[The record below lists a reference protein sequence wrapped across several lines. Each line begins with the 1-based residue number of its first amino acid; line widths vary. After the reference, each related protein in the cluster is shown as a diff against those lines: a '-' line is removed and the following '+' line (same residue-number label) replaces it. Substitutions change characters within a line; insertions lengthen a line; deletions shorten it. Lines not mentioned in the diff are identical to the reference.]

1 MSIAGRAWAGWR
13 ETPAAERF
21 ILPVWKK
28 FVSLHRRFHTAE
40 AHRERRDTRVGNPI
54 GNDRT
59 YKKDVVTAFYLR
71 LMNLANSIWYR
82 NNAMF
87 LRPLVWHITVIVIS
101 IRVGF
106 GIAYSVPRAMREP
119 HERDKQESCSR
130 AFLCVVWQRKQSI
143 NQ

>member
-28 FVSLHRRFHTAE
+28 FVSLHRRFRIAE
-40 AHRERRDTRVGNPI
+40 APLESDGIRGWGNPI

-59 YKKDVVTAFYLR
+59 YKKDVVTAFCMR
-71 LMNLANSIWYR
+71 LMNLANSIYHR
-82 NNAMF
+82 NSAMF
-87 LRPLVWHITVIVIS
+87 QCPLVWHIVVS
-101 IRVGF
+101 LYPQRVGF

-130 AFLCVVWQRKQSI
+130 AFFICL
-143 NQ
+143 